1 MVARPKQPKRLVR
14 PKISETLR
22 KVIESLKK
30 PKKKP
35 IPDIYKTGPR
45 RKPKKLPKVS
55 DLLYRPKRD
64 KDGNIIKPR
73 PKNPKLPKDRKPPR
87 MIPLSNKREQ
97 KKRLD
102 RAKK

>member
-1 MVARPKQPKRLVR
+1 MVARPKQPKRLTR

-22 KVIESLKK
+22 KVMESLKK

-45 RKPKKLPKVS
+45 TTKKKKKLPKVS

-73 PKNPKLPKDRKPPR
+73 PKNPKLPKDRKPPKA
-87 MIPLSNKREQ
+87 IPLKSRKP
-97 KKRLD
+97 KKS
-102 RAKK
+102 

>member
-1 MVARPKQPKRLVR
+1 MVARPKQSKRLTR

-22 KVIESLKK
+22 KVMESLKK
-30 PKKKP
+30 PKTKRDP
-35 IPDIYKTGPR
+35 SAYLTGPG

-87 MIPLSNKREQ
+87 MIPMKSRKP
-97 KKRLD
+97 KK
-102 RAKK
+102 K